1 MTGAALIPV
10 QAPWSTTVGIR
21 FSHCD
26 PANIVYFASHF
37 DILNGVMEDW
47 FTEAL
52 GIDYHH
58 AVAVRRIGLGYA
70 HASCDFA
77 LPAKMGDRLVY
88 SVLCERIGNKS
99 ITVRVIATRGAAK
112 VLVASL
118 VIVTT
123 NLDSGVSIVVPD
135 DIRAALT
142 RYQEQQP

>member
-1 MTGAALIPV
+1 MTTASVI
-10 QAPWSTTVGIR
+10 APWSTRVAIR

-26 PANIVYFASHF
+26 PASIVYFASHF

-47 FTEAL
+47 FIEAL
-52 GIDYHH
+52 QIDYHH
-58 AVAVRRIGLGYA
+58 VVGVRRVGLGYA

-77 LPAKMGDRLVY
+77 VPARMGDRLVY
-88 SVLCERIGNKS
+88 TVGIERIGNRS
-99 ITVRVIATRGAAK
+99 ITVRIIATKQSNK

-123 NLDSGVSIVVPD
+123 DLDRGGSVPIPD

-142 RYQEQQP
+142 AYLEKQL

>member
-1 MTGAALIPV
+1 VGFCHGA
-10 QAPWSTTVGIR
+10 R
-21 FSHCD
+21 
-26 PANIVYFASHF
+26 ANIVYCPSHF

-58 AVAVRRIGLGYA
+58 AVAIRRIGLGYA

-77 LPAKMGDRLVY
+77 LPAKMGERLVY
-88 SVLCERIGNKS
+88 SVLVERIGNKS
-99 ITVRVIATRGAAK
+99 ITVRVIATRGNAK

-123 NLDSGVSIVVPD
+123 DLDSGVSIAVPD

-142 RYQEQQP
+142 AYQEKQP